1 METKKL
7 KIGKETKHKKK
18 KIKKFFKEVEE
29 MAATETEEKVIGV
42 VEKCVL
48 AVAAFMQHAG
58 KH

>member
-7 KIGKETKHKKK
+7 KVDKETKHKKK
-18 KIKKFFKEVEE
+18 KIRKFFKEVEE

-48 AVAAFMQHAG
+48 AVAAFM
-58 KH
+58 